1 MTRSAWQPGEP
12 EAERGA
18 YMRLED
24 NERKKMLTI
33 FAKNLPT
40 YRKNMKLSQEEFG
53 ETIGIT
59 RQTVSSIE
67 RGAYPLTWA
76 IFLSCLFICTGQP
89 RARKLILNSYA
100 GEPVLLGFLN

>member
-1 MTRSAWQPGEP
+1 MTRGAGQPGEP

-59 RQTVSSIE
+59 RQTVKRYLNE
-67 RGAYPLTWA
+67 WA
-76 IFLSCLFICTGQP
+76 DEYHVE
-89 RARKLILNSYA
+89 N
-100 GEPVLLGFLN
+100 GFVWRDTDV